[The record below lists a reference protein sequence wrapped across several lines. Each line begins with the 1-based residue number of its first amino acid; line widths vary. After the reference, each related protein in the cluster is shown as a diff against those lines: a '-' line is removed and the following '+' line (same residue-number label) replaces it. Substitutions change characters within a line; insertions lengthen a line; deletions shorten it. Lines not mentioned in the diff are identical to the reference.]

1 MRAKLIGGIPS
12 QLVGALTGL
21 VQGHFPVAA
30 PAKYADDD
38 VLSLAKKRTVGS
50 NAAVPIGSTTSTGT
64 DIFAKPGSP
73 VIAVND
79 GKILEG
85 LRQRPAR
92 PLHRASGRD
101 RQRLHLLAAGVGVE
115 HVSGPQAGQA
125 DRPRY
130 RA

>member
-1 MRAKLIGGIPS
+1 MLLRAKLIGGIPS

-38 VLSLAKKRTVGS
+38 VLSLASKRTVGS
-50 NAAVPIGSTTSTGT
+50 NAAVPISSTASTGT
-64 DIFAKPGSP
+64 NIFAKQGSP

-79 GKILEG
+79 GKIVKVG
-85 LRQRPAR
+85 RQRPDGA
-92 PLHRASGRD
+92 LHRASGRD
-101 RQRLHLLAAGVGVE
+101 RQRLHLLAAGVGFE

-125 DRPRY
+125 DRP
-130 RA
+130 